1 MAEVAAT
8 GTTTTPL
15 PFLGGFGGGAST
27 AGGASGAAASDAAQ
41 ADSGAPFRYELAK
54 IAQCTDCKTCY
65 QEIPEY
71 FEASTEIID
80 GKPTPV
86 ARLIPG
92 SLESVEVTDELRA
105 RVAKVVANCD
115 AEIIL

>member
-1 MAEVAAT
+1 APAGS
-8 GTTTTPL
+8 GT
-15 PFLGGFGGGAST
+15 
-27 AGGASGAAASDAAQ
+27 
-41 ADSGAPFRYELAK
+41 PFRYELEK

-92 SLESVEVTDELRA
+92 SLENVKVTDELRA
-105 RVAKVVANCD
+105 RIAKVVANCD
-115 AEIIL
+115 AEIIS